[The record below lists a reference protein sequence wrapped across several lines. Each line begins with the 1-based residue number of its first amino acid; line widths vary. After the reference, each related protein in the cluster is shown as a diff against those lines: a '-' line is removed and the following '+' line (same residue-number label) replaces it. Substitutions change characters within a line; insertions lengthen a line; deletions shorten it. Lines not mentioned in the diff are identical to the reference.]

1 MSETDVA
8 QSPEDT
14 ELQRALQQNA
24 VLRQERDHVAYLLLE
39 TEQRLAVA
47 VANYSDKNQV
57 ARLKRKVAGLERE
70 ITAMRATRSWR
81 VTRRLRT
88 LGTSKPKE

>member
-1 MSETDVA
+1 MSETKVV
-8 QSPEDT
+8 QSPGSA
-14 ELQRALQQNA
+14 ELQHLREQNA

-39 TEQRLAVA
+39 TEQKLAVA

-70 ITAMRATRSWR
+70 IAAMRATRSWR
-81 VTRRLRT
+81 VTNRLRT
-88 LGTSKPKE
+88 LGPSRPKE